1 VSEHGS
7 GLRAEVE
14 TAASGADAGD
24 NSREPI
30 EAGAVDTHCHL
41 FLIEADPAEVIEEAR
56 SAGVSTLVCV
66 GIDPESSRR
75 SLELAESFRGVFA
88 TAGVHPHTASEFDE
102 AAGAVIE
109 ELLGSPQVLAVGE
122 TGLDFYRM
130 LSSREDQERA
140 FRVHVALARESGKP
154 LVVHVRDAWPEAMAI
169 LDHEGAEGVVL
180 HCFSADVATARE
192 AEARG
197 YLLSFSG
204 TLTYPRNEYLREA
217 AAAVASDS
225 LLVETDS
232 PYLAPQSLRGRDNR
246 PANVVAVLEELS
258 RVRDEALDDVRT
270 ATSANAALVFD
281 GLR

>member
-1 VSEHGS
+1 MSDRGS

-14 TAASGADAGD
+14 TAASGADAAD
-24 NSREPI
+24 NSREPL

-41 FLIEADPAEVIEEAR
+41 FLIEADPSEIVEEAR
-56 SAGVSTLVCV
+56 AAGVSTLVCV

-102 AAGAVIE
+102 TAGAVIE

-130 LSSREDQERA
+130 LSPREDQERA
-140 FRVHVALARESGKP
+140 FRAHVALSRESGKP

-169 LDHEGAEGVVL
+169 LDHESADGVVL
-180 HCFSADVATARE
+180 HCFSGDVATARE

-197 YLLSFSG
+197 YFLSFSG
-204 TLTYPRNEYLREA
+204 TVTYPRNEYLREA

-232 PYLAPQSLRGRDNR
+232 PFLAPQSLRGRDNR

-258 RVRDEALDDVRT
+258 RVRGESFDELRAAT
-270 ATSANAALVFD
+270 AANAALVFE

>member
-1 VSEHGS
+1 MSDHS
-7 GLRAEVE
+7 SRLRAEVE
-14 TAASGADAGD
+14 TAASGADAAE
-24 NSREPI
+24 NSREPL

-41 FLIEADPAEVIEEAR
+41 FLIEADSTEIVEEAR
-56 SAGVSTLVCV
+56 AAGVSTLVCV

-88 TAGVHPHTASEFDE
+88 TGGVHPHTASEFDE
-102 AAGAVIE
+102 AAGAAIE
-109 ELLGSPQVLAVGE
+109 ELLASPQVLAVGE

-130 LSSREDQERA
+130 LSPREDQERV
-140 FRVHVALARESGKP
+140 FRVHVALSRETGKP

-180 HCFSADVATARE
+180 HCFSGDVATARE

-197 YLLSFSG
+197 YFLSFSG
-204 TLTYPRNEYLREA
+204 TLTYPRNECLREA
-217 AAAVASDS
+217 AAAVASES

-258 RVRDEALDDVRT
+258 RVRGEPLDDVRT